1 MSILGG
7 YTRKDDEMDIN
18 CPYCRINTAGQ
29 HEFGCP
35 NYESGIQIR
44 LGPLA
49 DIGTDIGIQV
59 ERRRTLRLIY
69 QALSDYRLLDEACR
83 ALHALRTK
91 IESGE
96 DGHIGSEH

>member
-1 MSILGG
+1 
-7 YTRKDDEMDIN
+7 MDIN

-35 NYESGIQIR
+35 NYESGIQTIT

-49 DIGTDIGIQV
+49 DVGTDIGIQV

-69 QALSDYRLLDEACR
+69 QTLSDYRLLDDACR
-83 ALHALRTK
+83 ILRVLREK

-96 DGHIGSEH
+96 DTP